1 MGAQLSSS
9 SSLRSR
15 VKSRVK
21 SLADTVRT
29 STEQMRASS
38 DPEKK
43 RHHHSSMQDAIKE
56 LKLLCKDGK
65 LGPEEKAIILSTL
78 NQTLR

>member
-9 SSLRSR
+9 SSLR
-15 VKSRVK
+15 SRVK

-65 LGPEEKAIILSTL
+65 LGPAEKAIILSTL
-78 NQTLR
+78 SRTLR